1 MAYLSTEG
9 SDVLPEFL
17 GFALVVA
24 PPCLHVHALPPLQWL
39 GHLAQHQV
47 LLGRVACRAVL
58 RLDVVEQ
65 RARRTAPL
73 LLLQ

>member
-24 PPCLHVHALPPLQWL
+24 PPRLHMHALPPLKRL
-39 GHLAQHQV
+39 GHLAQCQV
-47 LLGRVACRAVL
+47 LLRCVACCAVL
-58 RLDVVEQ
+58 RLDVVE
-65 RARRTAPL
+65 
-73 LLLQ
+73 